1 MNDTISAVMRVRV
14 STIEARNILTRT
26 SGYLKTVSSHSLQP
40 YVGCSFGQSL
50 CGVGCYVQHNVF
62 VTKGKPW
69 GGFLVAK
76 TNAAALYSAHA
87 DRERRWAHRRGS
99 NFCVFMSSATD
110 PFVPHEQKFRVTEKV
125 LEAML
130 GNPPDGLIVQTHS
143 HMVERYRGL
152 MIQLNRRCSLRVHIS
167 VESDRDKLEGLPP
180 PASSVE
186 ARLGAALALKREG
199 VRTVITVAP
208 LLPVLNPRLFFE
220 RIAACADA
228 VVIDHFIEG
237 DGSKGGARTLKT
249 KLPDVIETIDADAL
263 SLDYRERMVA
273 VAKEIMPGRV
283 GVGIDG
289 FAGRFLDAPA
299 LTPTLLR
306 RETTISQ

>member
-1 MNDTISAVMRVRV
+1 MRVRV
-14 STIEARNILTRT
+14 STIEARSILTQT

-76 TNAAALYSAHA
+76 TNAGELYSAHA
-87 DRERRWAHRRGS
+87 DRERRWAHRRGGD
-99 NFCVFMSSATD
+99 FCVFMSSATD
-110 PFVPHEQKFRVTEKV
+110 PFVPHERQYRVTEKV

-130 GNPPDGLIVQTHS
+130 ANPPDALIVQTHT
-143 HMVERYRGL
+143 HLVQRYRGL
-152 MIQLNRRCSLRVHIS
+152 MNALNRRCSLRVHIS
-167 VESDRDKLEGLPP
+167 VESDREKLAGLPA
-180 PASSVE
+180 PASSVA
-186 ARLGAALALKREG
+186 ARFEAALALKRDG
-199 VRTVITVAP
+199 IRTVITVAP
-208 LLPVLNPRLFFE
+208 LLPVAEPRSFFA
-220 RIAACADA
+220 RIAECADA

-249 KLPDVIETIDADAL
+249 KLPQAISAVDAEVL
-263 SLDYRERMVA
+263 SLDYRHRMVEIA
-273 VAKEIMPGRV
+273 NEIMPGRV

-289 FAGRFLDAPA
+289 FAGRFLDAAA
-299 LTPTLLR
+299 LTPTLSQ
-306 RETTISQ
+306 REREIGS

>member
-1 MNDTISAVMRVRV
+1 MRVRV
-14 STIEARNILTRT
+14 STIEARSILTRT

-50 CGVGCYVQHNVF
+50 CGVGCYVQHNIF

-76 TNAAALYSAHA
+76 TNAGELYSEHA

-99 NFCVFMSSATD
+99 DFCVFMSSATD
-110 PFVPHEQKFRVTEKV
+110 PFVPHERQFRVTEKV

-130 GNPPDGLIVQTHS
+130 VNPPDVLIVQTHT
-143 HMVERYRGL
+143 HLVQRYQGL
-152 MIQLNRRCSLRVHIS
+152 LIQLNQRCRLRVHIS
-167 VESDRDKLEGLPP
+167 VESDRDKLDGLPA

-186 ARLGAALALKREG
+186 ARFEAALALKRDG
-199 VRTVITVAP
+199 IRTVITVAP
-208 LLPVLNPRLFFE
+208 LLPVAEPQSFFV
-220 RIAACADA
+220 RIAESADA

-249 KLPDVIETIDADAL
+249 RLPDAISAIDPDVL
-263 SLDYRERMVA
+263 SLDYRQRMVEIA
-273 VAKEIMPGRV
+273 NKIMPGRV

-289 FAGRFLDAPA
+289 FAGRLLEAPA
-299 LTPTLLR
+299 LTSALSQ
-306 RETTISQ
+306 REREISI